1 MKPDWDK
8 LSAEFKDSS
17 NVQIVD
23 VDCTVEE
30 KLCSKVGVSG
40 YPTIKYYLADEPNKP
55 KDYQGGRDLKS
66 LKKFVEDTF
75 KAACDVDTKNNCN
88 DEQSKII
95 DELTGKGIEDVRK
108 FVKEREDEIK
118 VQKEARWAFVEE
130 SKKKIKEFK
139 KIESKAAL
147 HEQIATKMLDKLEPT
162 KKEEEPKEDAEKE
175 EL

>member
-8 LSAEFKDSS
+8 LSAEFKDSAS
-17 NVQIVD
+17 VQIVD

-55 KDYQGGRDLKS
+55 KDYQGGRDLKA

-75 KAACDVDTKNNCN
+75 KAACDIDTKNNCN

-95 DELTGKGIEDVRK
+95 DELTGKDIEDVRK
-108 FVKEREDEIK
+108 FVKDRQDEVK
-118 VQKEARWAFVEE
+118 KQKDARWEFVEE
-130 SKKKIKEFK
+130 SKKKLKNLK
-139 KIESKAAL
+139 KLNQKQ
-147 HEQIATKMLDKLEPT
+147 HFMNKLPL
-162 KKEEEPKEDAEKE
+162 KCYIN
-175 EL
+175 